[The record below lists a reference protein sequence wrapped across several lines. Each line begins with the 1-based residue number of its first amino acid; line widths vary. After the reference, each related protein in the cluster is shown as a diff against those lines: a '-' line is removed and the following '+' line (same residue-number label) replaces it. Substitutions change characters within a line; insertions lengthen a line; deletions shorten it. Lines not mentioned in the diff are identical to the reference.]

1 MKVLIAIL
9 CLCVGVFA
17 QSSVDSARAN
27 RQKSAKILTTKKPA
41 ESSKKADS
49 IKQKKADSVKQKKV
63 DSTKQNRQ
71 NRTKTLTTKKATT
84 PNVAKKSAVKITKS
98 KQRRGKID
106 FFVGVQLGIDAI
118 NMQEISAKDRKEDK
132 KEWVSG
138 SASFGAKGGIV
149 SEEKVLGGRFYAE
162 LSYAKIPKFNA
173 LNVGVDL
180 DLLINYYEAQRWKIG
195 GFLGIGGGM
204 NLVFVADSTLQKE
217 GEKSLIAVG
226 WANIGLVRF
235 LYYHRTGVHSVELNA
250 KIAFVTPTIYSLKNA
265 ETGITTSYKASS
277 NGVMMSYIYQF

>member
-49 IKQKKADSVKQKKV
+49 AKQKKA

-71 NRTKTLTTKKATT
+71 NRTKILTTKKAS
-84 PNVAKKSAVKITKS
+84 NVAKKSAVKITKS

-118 NMQEISAKDRKEDK
+118 NMQEISAKDRKDDK

>member
-17 QSSVDSARAN
+17 QSSVDSARTN

-49 IKQKKADSVKQKKV
+49 VKQKKA

-71 NRTKTLTTKKATT
+71 NRTKILTTKKASK
-84 PNVAKKSAVKITKS
+84 VAKKSAVKITKS